1 MAIYPKKFKID
12 MLSVSGHKI
21 HGPKGTGFLYINEKV
36 KITDFYCFYQDYSTL
51 ADEWEP
57 ILNSLNYS
65 KTIKQQE
72 NYTKEW
78 WMENTFFS
86 EFDSLSSWY
95 YDEEE
100 GRPNLKICE

>member
-1 MAIYPKKFKID
+1 MNLGVGEYAID
-12 MLSVSGHKI
+12 GD
-21 HGPKGTGFLYINEKV
+21 INEKV
-36 KITDFYCFYQDYSTL
+36 TITDFYCFYQDYSTL

-72 NYTKEW
+72 TYTKQW

-100 GRPNLKICE
+100 GRPNLKICEK